1 MCPQLQSRVPDLK
14 KPIELWARRQK
25 THFSLKVVLS
35 LMVQELMPVLPDLC
49 MCDDL
54 SIRGHALAVA
64 CGILS
69 ALGLLTGTHQAEIM
83 AVIAPTMP
91 TWISIFKHALAAS
104 NISAPDLKAKTEV
117 RNREGKFP
125 SISVSLTH

>member
-1 MCPQLQSRVPDLK
+1 MYFRCAMLVQGALGCLEIMADDIDESIVPQ
-14 KPIELWARRQK
+14 
-25 THFSLKVVLS
+25 
-35 LMVQELMPVLPDLC
+35 MVQELMPVLPDLC

-83 AVIAPTMP
+83 TVIAPTMP

-104 NISAPDLKAKTEV
+104 DISAPDLKAKTEV
-117 RNREGKFP
+117 RKVRGNLFR
-125 SISVSLTH
+125 L